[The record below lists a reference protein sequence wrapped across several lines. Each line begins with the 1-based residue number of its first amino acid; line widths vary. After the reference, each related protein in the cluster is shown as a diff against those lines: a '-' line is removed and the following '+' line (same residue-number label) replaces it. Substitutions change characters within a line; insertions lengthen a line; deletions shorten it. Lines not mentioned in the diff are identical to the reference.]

1 MYFLSGLA
9 RKEDFQYI
17 TYHCPHC
24 HILNGSNQLG
34 EADIT
39 SSLAMTPRVSGVQ
52 SRIPLLNAQLDMS
65 GASVEPQSSESY
77 TTATEVSEI
86 SS

>member
-1 MYFLSGLA
+1 
-9 RKEDFQYI
+9 
-17 TYHCPHC
+17 
-24 HILNGSNQLG
+24 
-34 EADIT
+34 
-39 SSLAMTPRVSGVQ
+39 MTPRVSGVQ